1 MWEYKNASTDEL
13 MHYGILGMKWGVRRY
28 QNKDGSLTN
37 DGKIRYAKESS
48 KSIKINPDGS
58 KTIPKG
64 FVFNRVGKRTMDINK
79 SGALY
84 VSYGKEDAA
93 RYVKNLGPT
102 LVSKLLG
109 TASEAVQH
117 ISVKKNLKMPS
128 DAEVAKE
135 TANLLMSNSKL
146 FKTFNESIY
155 SLVIT
160 GDLDKKLSS
169 SDLQKALLDPS
180 GKSGQKLAYGVSSF
194 LGDENY
200 ASASKTVYEHF
211 RNKGYD
217 AIPDLHDILSGAS
230 RTALIVINPDKLE
243 VTSSTVITKDVMK
256 EAKSYV
262 KTLEKLDVSELIDD

>member
-1 MWEYKNASTDEL
+1 MDNNEL
-13 MHYGILGMKWGVRRY
+13 YHYGVLGMKWGVRRY
-28 QNKDGSLTN
+28 QNKDGSLTTA
-37 DGKIRYAKESS
+37 GKNRYAEESS

-64 FVFNRVGKRTMDINK
+64 FMFNRVGKRTMDVNK

-93 RYVKNLGPT
+93 RYVKNLGPS

-109 TASEAVQH
+109 TGGEAVQH

-128 DAEVAKE
+128 DKEVAKE

-146 FKTFNESIY
+146 FDTFNESIY
-155 SLVIT
+155 SSAFT
-160 GDLDKKLSS
+160 GDLNKNLSS
-169 SDLQKALLDPS
+169 SDLKKALLDPS
-180 GKSGQKLAYGVSSF
+180 GKSGQKLAYAVSSF
-194 LGDENY
+194 LGNENY
-200 ASASKTVYEHF
+200 ASESKIIYDHF

-217 AIPDLHDILSGAS
+217 AIPDVHDRLSGTS
-230 RTALIVINPDKLE
+230 NTALVIINPDKLE

-262 KTLEKLDVSELIDD
+262 KKLEKLKVSELIDG